1 MAKLGLSAFTLL
13 LGAWSLGCGPGSGA
27 GAGPLPP
34 LAGEARMT
42 LLQTTD
48 IHDHARDAG
57 ADDADRGSYARIA
70 AYVEHVRTSAGHP
83 VVLVDSG
90 DWSMGTLYDL
100 TLGRQPLPL
109 WFADALRYDC
119 ITLGN
124 HEFDYGPA
132 GLAGILAAAQQG
144 FNFRT
149 PIVASNLEL
158 DGDPHLAPFL
168 GARKPIRHTLVET
181 LANGLRVGFL
191 GLMGRDAASVAPA
204 AAPVWFT
211 DYSRDPGLVQGL
223 VDDLRANQHCQI
235 IIALDHAGTD
245 ATGAEGEDV
254 DLARRVRGI
263 DVIASG
269 HMHNPLAAARTVANG
284 SWNTLICC
292 AGAFGTNVSRLDL
305 VYRASPGATS
315 LEAFENRPMTDAS
328 LAALGPKV
336 TADPALGL
344 VVAAAD
350 LELNRVLAPVFAQV
364 PRPGDYDPEDPARGI
379 YRPLGAC
386 AQDLRSNDG
395 SAVLAPN
402 GLGDFC
408 ADAFRAVPNGLLASI
423 PLPPGADPTPFTAAV
438 AATGELRGALDAGAA
453 ITFSELYSVMP
464 LGLSPDPAQAGAT
477 GEPLVSVY
485 MDPGGLRE
493 FCALQLLAQAG
504 LTTSDFYLHLSGLSY
519 ELNAGETD
527 TFFAMAQAAAAISVT
542 RRKAGDPPEG
552 RGGVG
557 PGRRGPGG
565 PGYPRV
571 GPGPS
576 PPGLGGQGQSL
587 RRGHGLVGRSVPG
600 PGQPDAA
607 GPGGPGRGAGCGLGQ
622 HGARRPA
629 HGPGSG
635 RHRSGIGLFSAGSR
649 LHRGRGSPGPRSL
662 PGRHGSI
669 RSSDD
674 QCGPIPVRNPGFDLS
689 VSPGR
694 HWAVRRHP
702 RGPPADPGQP
712 DQPGSGRA
720 AEGTEGLDRPPAV
733 PDHSAVPGRA
743 LRRRLDLPRVFFHP
757 RLPAVFFVRPR
768 GPDPERRLPPG
779 PGERPRRQ
787 DPGLDGGALKPSLEP

>member
-13 LGAWSLGCGPGSGA
+13 LGVWSLGCGPGSGA

-223 VDDLRANQHCQI
+223 VDDLRANQHCQV

-364 PRPGDYDPEDPARGI
+364 PRSGDYDPEDPARGI

-542 RRKAGDPPEG
+542 RRKAGEGSVQAGAALEALATLESDQGRALLASVARGNPYAEAMASLGDRSQAPASLTLLGQVAQAAALDAASGSTGLDALLMARALAAIGPVSAFSALDPACTG
-552 RGGVG
+552 AAVALG
-557 PGRRGPGG
+557 PGRCRVAMDLYVLLMINAVQSRFGTQALIYPSAQGGTGLSAATPGGLQRILGNRISLDPGG
-565 PGYPRV
+565 PLRELKVWTALLLYLTTPPSLGGHFAGGWISPEYFSIPDFRQFSSFGPGVRTRNAGYP
-571 GPGPS
+571 
-576 PPGLGGQGQSL
+576 
-587 RRGHGLVGRSVPG
+587 
-600 PGQPDAA
+600 
-607 GPGGPGRGAGCGLGQ
+607 
-622 HGARRPA
+622 
-629 HGPGSG
+629 
-635 RHRSGIGLFSAGSR
+635 
-649 LHRGRGSPGPRSL
+649 
-662 PGRHGSI
+662 
-669 RSSDD
+669 
-674 QCGPIPVRNPGFDLS
+674 
-689 VSPGR
+689 
-694 HWAVRRHP
+694 
-702 RGPPADPGQP
+702 
-712 DQPGSGRA
+712 
-720 AEGTEGLDRPPAV
+720 LDRV
-733 PDHSAVPGRA
+733 SALAARIQA
-743 LRRRLDLPRVFFHP
+743 LTEAP
-757 RLPAVFFVRPR
+757 
-768 GPDPERRLPPG
+768 
-779 PGERPRRQ
+779 
-787 DPGLDGGALKPSLEP
+787 